1 MPRPPRIEQAGYY
14 HIINR
19 GVARMNIFLKD
30 EDFEKFLEIVAIAKD
45 RYDFILHSFCLMDNH
60 YHLLIE
66 TKHENLSLIMRQINS
81 TYAQYFNKTYDRIG
95 PLWQGRFKNWYIYND
110 GYLYIL
116 LRYIEQNPIKT
127 QSAKNIGE
135 YRYSSS
141 WSILNEQNIELLDS
155 SLLFEAE
162 VFEISGKT
170 LTDDEMK
177 KFERYQKTKSKPTNN
192 DKKPI
197 ILKQKELNVY
207 FSQPQDFTQRN
218 QNISKAVKDGYTQSE
233 IGRHLGLSRSTV
245 SNILKRS
252 YKIRDG
258 GV

>member
-1 MPRPPRIEQAGYY
+1 MPRPPRIEQSGYY

-30 EDFEKFLEIVAIAKD
+30 DDFKRFLEIVAIAKD
-45 RYDFILHSFCLMDNH
+45 RYDFTLHSYCLMNNH

-95 PLWQGRFKNWYIYND
+95 PLWQGRFKNWYVYNES
-110 GYLYIL
+110 YLYIL
-116 LRYIEQNPIKT
+116 LRYIEQNPIKAQIT
-127 QSAKNIGE
+127 KHIGE

-141 WSILNEQNIELLDS
+141 WSILNEQNMELLDG
-155 SLLFEAE
+155 SLLFDAE

-177 KFERYQKTKSKPTNN
+177 KFERYQKTKSKLNAN

-197 ILKQKELNVY
+197 SLKQKELNAY
-207 FSQPQDFTQRN
+207 FAAPQDFTQRN
-218 QNISKAVKDGYTQSE
+218 QNILKAIKDGYTQSE

-245 SNILKRS
+245 SNIVKRMS
-252 YKIRDG
+252 ASPR
-258 GV
+258 